1 MSSSGEIRGNI
12 GAVRQSLASFRAE
25 REDQWA
31 AFEALLDRAERKS
44 PRKLSEEELV
54 QLPLLYRATLSSLA
68 VARSAVLDAQLLA
81 YLEALSLRGYH
92 YLYGARGQLGPR
104 IGRFFL
110 TDWPAA
116 MRSLW
121 RETLVMLAVLAIG
134 VVAGWRLVTLD
145 PVWFAAIVGEMAQ
158 GRGPEASAAS
168 LREILY
174 GGGDFL
180 SGFAAYLFVHN
191 AQIAILAFALGF
203 AFAVPTVLLVA
214 TNGALMGAMAQVY
227 FAKGLGWQFVGW
239 LAIHGTTEL
248 FAIMLAGAA
257 GLRIGTAVAFPGES
271 SRIDAAARA
280 GRTAGVAMVGVI
292 IMLLIAGLLEGIGR
306 QTIVSDLAR
315 YVIGGGMLVLW
326 CGYYYGLRIHP
337 KAETP
342 Q

>member
-1 MSSSGEIRGNI
+1 MSGQGNIGGNI

-25 REDQWA
+25 REAQWR
-31 AFEALLDRAERKS
+31 AFEALLDKAERKS

-54 QLPLLYRATLSSLA
+54 QLPLLYRATLSSLS

-104 IGRFFL
+104 IARFFL

-116 MRSLW
+116 IRSLW
-121 RETLVMLAVLAIG
+121 RETLVMLGVLAIG
-134 VVAGWRLVTLD
+134 IVAGWRLVALD
-145 PVWFAAIVGEMAQ
+145 PVWFATLVGDMAQ
-158 GRGPEASAAS
+158 GRGPDASEAS

-174 GGGDFL
+174 SSGDFL

-214 TNGALMGAMAQVY
+214 TNGALMGAMMQVY
-227 FAKGLGWQFVGW
+227 FAKGLGWEFVGW

-248 FAIMLAGAA
+248 FAIVLAGAA
-257 GLRIGTAVAFPGES
+257 GMRIGTAVAFPGEL

-280 GRTAGVAMVGVI
+280 GRIAGVAMVGVI

-306 QTIVSDLAR
+306 QTIVNDLTR
-315 YVIGGGMLVLW
+315 YMVGGGMLALW
-326 CGYYYGLRIHP
+326 CGYYYLLRVRP
-337 KAETP
+337 KSEAP